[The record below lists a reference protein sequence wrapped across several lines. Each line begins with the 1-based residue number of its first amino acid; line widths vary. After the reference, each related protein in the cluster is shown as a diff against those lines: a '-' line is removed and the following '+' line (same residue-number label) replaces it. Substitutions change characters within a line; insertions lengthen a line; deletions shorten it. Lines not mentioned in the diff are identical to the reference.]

1 MKLYLKLETITANSN
16 LKYEKIF
23 VIPKYTIILKYEYT
37 TNLYKKFWIFQ
48 ISDEISGR
56 TRPEGQIGIL
66 A

>member
-37 TNLYKKFWIFQ
+37 TNLYKKNWIFQ
-48 ISDEISGR
+48 ISDEI
-56 TRPEGQIGIL
+56 
-66 A
+66 

>member
-16 LKYEKIF
+16 PKHEKIF
-23 VIPKYTIILKYEYT
+23 VIPKHTIILKYKYT

-48 ISDEISGR
+48 ISNEISGR
-56 TRPEGQIGIL
+56 TRPEDQIGIL